1 MIIQLEE
8 RDLPLVLDFRYRMMV
23 EAGGSHLLA
32 DDWRELTQAH
42 YAQGYRNRSCVH
54 FGWKQDGCIVAT
66 AGALIRNDFPF
77 FTFKTRRYGWIMD
90 VYVLPE
96 YRRRGLAS
104 SLTRNTLEWLR
115 SKDIVVARLSASN
128 EAKQAGLY
136 QRMGF
141 HFSNDMRMRLDE
153 DAPAPAPENTGS
165 NGSRS
170 RSQCY

>member
-1 MIIQLEE
+1 
-8 RDLPLVLDFRYRMMV
+8 MV

-32 DDWRELTQAH
+32 DDWRELTRAH
-42 YAQGYRNRSCVH
+42 YVQGYRNGSCVH
-54 FGWKQDGCIVAT
+54 FGWREKGCIVAT
-66 AGALIRNDFPF
+66 AGTLIRDDFPF
-77 FTFKTRRYGWIMD
+77 FTLKTRQYGWIMD

-104 SLTRNTLEWLR
+104 SLTLHTIEWLR
-115 SKDIVVARLSASN
+115 SKNIVMARLSASD

-153 DAPAPAPENTGS
+153 NARPPAPENTGS
-165 NGSRS
+165 NGSSS